1 MSAAKSKRVSAQG
14 NGEGG
19 SGPEAG
25 GGGGGGGKC
34 YAGAGQNITLN
45 INVVDI
51 DKGSMLDMQMDSG
64 LTCTGCEGMIADV
77 KSLWNE
83 QLMKEIP
90 GANYNV
96 MQGAV
101 INSTAS
107 ITISPV
113 GAGLPTGWYGIDLE
127 LVDKTNN
134 NTYFGWGGFEIRN
147 FWIEMIPL
155 ENKSGNLTF
164 MFMEPSF
171 EKGKPVLFALLPRDP
186 QDPENIL
193 PISGTPTI
201 ESVKWMMSRPP
212 LDVSFTGEVSG
223 EVVYSDWGPP
233 SNMTVVKING
243 LDKEGFYLANVKV
256 VVSGKG
262 TDIGTMWF
270 DLSSYQIRKEYR
282 GMEDW
287 PPLFSSGENMSV
299 QFTGCEFG
307 EGCTPHNLTDSGT
320 KLYSVFDEKS
330 GMPKKLDSVTVCPQ
344 PNVCIVNVTL
354 AGLSPGRYFAEFKV
368 NDSNGVIKQTGFDF
382 EIKELYVGIPSMEEA
397 HTWYQD
403 TKESEVSLGND
414 RDRCNNELHLDN
426 DQYSQWD
433 TVKDLSEEDT
443 YGFGM
448 GQDECPGDNT
458 QICIYS
464 GSRNITFGS
473 AVTGTL
479 WAGDGCVY
487 DNGTMHESDP
497 TACQSAGG
505 KGVVVA
511 TNETHLWLNVS
522 NVNLTAT
529 PIVDMTG
536 ILPNVTGDSI
546 DTGNR
551 IWTLAYKN
559 QSCGGPTCNYFEFTD
574 DLLFFK
580 CIGENCNPN
589 GTNSTTIILSGKYS
603 VNRGAVYCVDGSDWQ
618 YYNLYNCAG
627 NLTWVYSNTSHV
639 WINTTSQLDGTDPV
653 EKGTITIGPAQWY
666 VVDAGKD
673 GEGDYE
679 DDKFRV
685 APGDTANKIGIQGGS
700 INITVAEKYSKN
712 YGGKFCISFE
722 GEWHQTSQDCV
733 NETTMYVVSSSAS
746 LWVNG
751 TSDLST
757 SQTLV
762 NDSVFYNFSNRNW
775 TVVSVSN
782 ANDEKRS
789 NIRHA
794 GGKVCG
800 ESNVNCGP
808 SGCDKIPYQLTPANT
823 DYTDIYHGYMD
834 LTRDDWISEEFGF
847 NNSKPVYIYHN
858 SSYLFISSDT
868 DFTGKT
874 GKTIDETI
882 TDPYGG
888 QWKIKKLTKRV
899 VELTGVN
906 VLSGSGIYI
915 NTSLSKSGTFVMGKI
930 EEDRLGKWG
939 PEGASGLDLD
949 GDGLKNT
956 SLIFVLSDNA
966 ARSVYD
972 TFFYSLDDNFTVTS
986 QVISI
991 NSNRTTR
998 TFGFNDTLTLLSIDA
1013 GANRIKLYSEEKGD
1027 WGELGDFK
1035 VGSTIKIPVIVE
1047 TPAGQPAT
1055 ANVSVPWIKLK
1066 DEQGDQFIELTP
1078 TIPNKSITG
1087 IDEIEVNLSA
1097 LGYPASGE
1105 YLFSIEANKDGDIEK
1120 LDEWKWPRVMMRT
1133 FLVDSY
1139 RGEAKYV
1146 TGFMQLPLERY
1157 DWESYGEVGRMG
1169 ADRRNVS
1176 NVVEGLLTHA
1186 GTFNFQGEGC
1196 QPPAICAVDWSNCT
1210 ILEDNTE
1217 GSYYLYNFDNNNLY
1231 RNDTS
1236 CNFTGSETSYNEGD
1250 TLLLD
1255 VWGITYNLTVLRV
1268 DVYDSTACGG
1278 QPCYRA
1284 AFGVPGVDS
1293 SVMTPMRNESNNPEW
1308 GLQWGYMQNVS
1319 IFGVYYDIILS
1330 GGNGSYPM
1338 CDNWRIDECIQEA
1351 WFDLDG
1357 NFSDAVSA
1365 SMGDTFATDL
1375 YLAKVGPGPWEGLI
1389 VANNSEIGLSPLL
1402 DVRLRD
1408 STTSYFKVFNETEM
1422 GFDLNMDSVINETFY
1437 AVLFDDRDDGEQ
1449 NLTNILVD
1457 DDLQITEDWWRNE
1470 SIDEPSFSDYYD
1482 FDSPELGG
1490 VKENWGNLPNG
1501 MWSGNIVFGDWGE
1514 NKSWEEQPVWHIK
1527 EFNITD
1533 ALLVKDKHT
1542 IKEDENVTFLLRA
1555 YDFDQTPKQNTVL
1568 SVESVMS
1575 MGMFGSSLMEEGVDF
1590 SIQDIKNVTGADG
1603 YGILK
1608 IIPAGNWSEGDYMV
1622 RITAN
1627 YTGSAETVYEW
1638 FRVGE
1643 EKW

>member
-1 MSAAKSKRVSAQG
+1 LDTSSGNTNTFGYFVDSFTAPSTAGIYTISLNDSIGVEVFAVESFELLGKVTNLDGEPTYSFASNPNVRINLISKNPSGDPFDLDSASFVLSYPNGSISNFNLVKKSTGVYSYDIDLDGAPMGDYGVRIIGVDGSAQQEFYTGFAIEAVRFEAMAMNHDFMGQIEGPGGEVSAFAPRKNITLLAMLLNISAGGMFSMEGPEGAIDIDNESTAIDECGTLVEILDLRDERDVSHINEISYSVKNLTDAMLYFGADPYDPEEAPPPQLVRQCMIIIDGLNKTGIYNAKMKVSHPLGEKITGVNFEIQKLLARGSTVDFKGEEFSFFAPGNVVRIKLKVMDLTTREELNATSILGAKIINMRREFPGFKEIDIKTNISNESVVNGTIEFVAPEEEGFYSMKFRFKANVSGQIEEGIGTGFFALKKYIIWGELDCGG

-368 NDSNGVIKQTGFDF
+368 NDSNGVIKQTGLDF

-733 NETTMYVVSSSAS
+733 NETTMYVVS
-746 LWVNG
+746 
-751 TSDLST
+751 
-757 SQTLV
+757 
-762 NDSVFYNFSNRNW
+762 
-775 TVVSVSN
+775 
-782 ANDEKRS
+782 
-789 NIRHA
+789 
-794 GGKVCG
+794 
-800 ESNVNCGP
+800 
-808 SGCDKIPYQLTPANT
+808 
-823 DYTDIYHGYMD
+823 
-834 LTRDDWISEEFGF
+834 
-847 NNSKPVYIYHN
+847 
-858 SSYLFISSDT
+858 
-868 DFTGKT
+868 
-874 GKTIDETI
+874 
-882 TDPYGG
+882 
-888 QWKIKKLTKRV
+888 
-899 VELTGVN
+899 
-906 VLSGSGIYI
+906 
-915 NTSLSKSGTFVMGKI
+915 
-930 EEDRLGKWG
+930 
-939 PEGASGLDLD
+939 
-949 GDGLKNT
+949 
-956 SLIFVLSDNA
+956 
-966 ARSVYD
+966 
-972 TFFYSLDDNFTVTS
+972 
-986 QVISI
+986 
-991 NSNRTTR
+991 
-998 TFGFNDTLTLLSIDA
+998 
-1013 GANRIKLYSEEKGD
+1013 
-1027 WGELGDFK
+1027 
-1035 VGSTIKIPVIVE
+1035 
-1047 TPAGQPAT
+1047 
-1055 ANVSVPWIKLK
+1055 
-1066 DEQGDQFIELTP
+1066 
-1078 TIPNKSITG
+1078 
-1087 IDEIEVNLSA
+1087 
-1097 LGYPASGE
+1097 
-1105 YLFSIEANKDGDIEK
+1105 
-1120 LDEWKWPRVMMRT
+1120 
-1133 FLVDSY
+1133 
-1139 RGEAKYV
+1139 
-1146 TGFMQLPLERY
+1146 
-1157 DWESYGEVGRMG
+1157 
-1169 ADRRNVS
+1169 
-1176 NVVEGLLTHA
+1176 
-1186 GTFNFQGEGC
+1186 
-1196 QPPAICAVDWSNCT
+1196 
-1210 ILEDNTE
+1210 
-1217 GSYYLYNFDNNNLY
+1217 
-1231 RNDTS
+1231 
-1236 CNFTGSETSYNEGD
+1236 
-1250 TLLLD
+1250 
-1255 VWGITYNLTVLRV
+1255 
-1268 DVYDSTACGG
+1268 
-1278 QPCYRA
+1278 
-1284 AFGVPGVDS
+1284 
-1293 SVMTPMRNESNNPEW
+1293 
-1308 GLQWGYMQNVS
+1308 
-1319 IFGVYYDIILS
+1319 
-1330 GGNGSYPM
+1330 
-1338 CDNWRIDECIQEA
+1338 
-1351 WFDLDG
+1351 
-1357 NFSDAVSA
+1357 
-1365 SMGDTFATDL
+1365 
-1375 YLAKVGPGPWEGLI
+1375 
-1389 VANNSEIGLSPLL
+1389 
-1402 DVRLRD
+1402 
-1408 STTSYFKVFNETEM
+1408 
-1422 GFDLNMDSVINETFY
+1422 
-1437 AVLFDDRDDGEQ
+1437 
-1449 NLTNILVD
+1449 
-1457 DDLQITEDWWRNE
+1457 
-1470 SIDEPSFSDYYD
+1470 
-1482 FDSPELGG
+1482 
-1490 VKENWGNLPNG
+1490 
-1501 MWSGNIVFGDWGE
+1501 
-1514 NKSWEEQPVWHIK
+1514 
-1527 EFNITD
+1527 
-1533 ALLVKDKHT
+1533 
-1542 IKEDENVTFLLRA
+1542 
-1555 YDFDQTPKQNTVL
+1555 
-1568 SVESVMS
+1568 
-1575 MGMFGSSLMEEGVDF
+1575 
-1590 SIQDIKNVTGADG
+1590 
-1603 YGILK
+1603 
-1608 IIPAGNWSEGDYMV
+1608 
-1622 RITAN
+1622 
-1627 YTGSAETVYEW
+1627 
-1638 FRVGE
+1638 
-1643 EKW
+1643 